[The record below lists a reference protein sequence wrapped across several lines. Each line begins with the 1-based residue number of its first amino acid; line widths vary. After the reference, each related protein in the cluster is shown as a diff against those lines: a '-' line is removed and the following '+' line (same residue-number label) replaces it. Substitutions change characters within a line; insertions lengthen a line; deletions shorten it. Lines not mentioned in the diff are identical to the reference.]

1 MDGIGLHLSSA
12 EEVRENL
19 QEQIEYYADQ
29 VCRGSIIDN
38 AVDALFEGIHTELR
52 CADVPEEI
60 YQEVFDYVN
69 STFHVG

>member
-1 MDGIGLHLSSA
+1 MDGA
-12 EEVRENL
+12 EEVREKL

-69 STFHVG
+69 GTFNIS